1 MNIGQ
6 AARLSG
12 VSAKRIRHYESIGLL
27 QPARRTGSNYRSY
40 SERDVHVLR
49 FVNRAR
55 ELGFGID
62 QIRELLSLWTNRRRS
77 SAAVRSLA
85 ARHLEDIGGRIAGLE
100 EVATSLRE
108 LVRRC
113 HGDDRPDC
121 PILDAL
127 ATRPSS
133 PAASPAR

>member
-12 VSAKRIRHYESIGLL
+12 VSSKRIRHYESIGLL
-27 QPARRTGSNYRSY
+27 QPARRTGANYRSY

-49 FVNRAR
+49 FINRAR

-62 QIRELLSLWTNRRRS
+62 PIRELLSLWSNRRRS

-85 ARHLEDIGGRIAGLE
+85 ARHLEDIDGRIAGLE
-100 EVATSLRE
+100 EVAKTLRT
-108 LVRRC
+108 LVKQC
-113 HGDDRPDC
+113 QGDDRPDC
-121 PILDAL
+121 PILGAL
-127 ATRPSS
+127 EHP
-133 PAASPAR
+133 

>member
-12 VSAKRIRHYESIGLL
+12 VSSKRIRHYESIGLL
-27 QPARRTGSNYRSY
+27 QPARRTWANYRSY

-49 FVNRAR
+49 FINRAR

-62 QIRELLSLWTNRRRS
+62 PIRELLSLWSNRRRS

-85 ARHLEDIGGRIAGLE
+85 ARHLEDIQGRIAGLE
-100 EVATSLRE
+100 EVAKTLRT
-108 LVRRC
+108 LVKQC
-113 HGDDRPDC
+113 QGDDRPDC
-121 PILDAL
+121 PILGAL
-127 ATRPSS
+127 EDP
-133 PAASPAR
+133 

>member
-1 MNIGQ
+1 MNIGH

-12 VSAKRIRHYESIGLL
+12 VSAKRIRHYESIRLL

-49 FVNRAR
+49 FINRAR
-55 ELGFGID
+55 ELGLGID
-62 QIRELLSLWTNRRRS
+62 QIRELLSLWSNRRRS

-85 ARHLEDIGGRIAGLE
+85 ARHLEDIDGRIAGLE
-100 EVATSLRE
+100 EVATTLRE
-108 LVRRC
+108 LVKKC

-121 PILDAL
+121 PILEAL
-127 ATRPSS
+127 ERS
-133 PAASPAR
+133 

>member
-1 MNIGQ
+1 MNIGH

-12 VSAKRIRHYESIGLL
+12 VSAKRIRHYESIRLL

-49 FVNRAR
+49 FINRAR
-55 ELGFGID
+55 ELGLGIE
-62 QIRELLSLWTNRRRS
+62 QIRELLSLWSNRRRS

-85 ARHLEDIGGRIAGLE
+85 ARHLEDIDGRIAGLE
-100 EVATSLRE
+100 EVATTLRE
-108 LVRRC
+108 LVKKCR
-113 HGDDRPDC
+113 GDDRPDC

-127 ATRPSS
+127 EGP
-133 PAASPAR
+133 

>member
-1 MNIGQ
+1 MNIGH

-12 VSAKRIRHYESIGLL
+12 VSAKRIRHYESIRLL

-49 FVNRAR
+49 FINRAR
-55 ELGFGID
+55 ELGLGID
-62 QIRELLSLWTNRRRS
+62 QIRELLSLWSNRRRS

-85 ARHLEDIGGRIAGLE
+85 ARHLEDIDGRIAGLE
-100 EVATSLRE
+100 EVATTLRE
-108 LVRRC
+108 LVRKCR
-113 HGDDRPDC
+113 GDDRPDC

-127 ATRPSS
+127 ERP
-133 PAASPAR
+133 